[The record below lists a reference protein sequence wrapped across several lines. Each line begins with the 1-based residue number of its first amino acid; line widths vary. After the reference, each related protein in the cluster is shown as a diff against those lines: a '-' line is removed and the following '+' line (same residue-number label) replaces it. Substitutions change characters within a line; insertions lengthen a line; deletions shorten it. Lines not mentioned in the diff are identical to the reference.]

1 MPAFLEKALE
11 KEAVRKGFRG
21 KRLKR
26 YVYGGMNT
34 AGAMHGNKETA
45 KGRAMQRKHD
55 AKMRGHVAP
64 RPRG

>member
-11 KEAVRKGFRG
+11 KEAVKRGFRG
-21 KRLKR
+21 KRVNR
-26 YVYGGMNT
+26 YVF
-34 AGAMHGNKETA
+34 GAMNNLGAVHGNKITA

-64 RPRG
+64 RPR